1 MHRAG
6 ATISAPRARFQGEIN
21 MGSIMDKLKGKAKDI
36 EGRVTGDK
44 VRSAQ
49 GKAGM
54 AKGEAKGVAE
64 RASAK
69 VKAGVSRAKS
79 KLQRGRAKANAR
91 TSRAR

>member
-6 ATISAPRARFQGEIN
+6 ANISARRARIQGESI
-21 MGSIMDKLKGKAKDI
+21 MGSIMDKLKGKAKEV

-44 VRSAQ
+44 VRTAQ
-49 GKAGM
+49 GKASQ
-54 AKGEAKGVAE
+54 AKGEAKGIAE

-79 KLQRGRAKANAR
+79 KIQRGRAKANTR
-91 TSRAR
+91 TTRAR

>member
-1 MHRAG
+1 
-6 ATISAPRARFQGEIN
+6 
-21 MGSIMDKLKGKAKDI
+21 MGSIMDKVKGKAKEI

-44 VRSAQ
+44 VRTAQ

-54 AKGEAKGVAE
+54 AKGEVKGIAE
-64 RASAK
+64 RAGAK

-79 KLQRGRAKANAR
+79 KIQGGRAKASAR